1 MKIYTEQENTL
12 QPIINEPIASYH
24 KAAYSSAEISFISD
38 EELQRNC
45 MTLEESKR
53 RIMECIH
60 KDFPNFK

>member
-53 RIMECIH
+53 RIMERIH